1 MSTIRCV
8 WEHNG
13 GDSLLHAVDA
23 LGAFS
28 RGESVEVAVGKMRAE
43 IASYRRWLDLPLL
56 ESPEVEIVQEQVST
70 LQIRDADSDV
80 LFEEEE
86 KPLDRAA
93 YEEWK
98 ALALRSAADFH
109 RLYASIPDKN
119 ASCLPVR
126 QTFYGQAPRTA
137 QEMYVHTKNVNG
149 YYFGEIGVDA
159 DSEGTIFACRER
171 GFASLEKKPD
181 FLQNRIVEGSYGE
194 RWCLRKVLRRFLW
207 HDRIHAKAM
216 YRMARRTF
224 PAAAIPDV
232 FRFEEA

>member
-119 ASCLPVR
+119 VSCLPVR

-137 QEMYVHTKNVNG
+137 QEMYVHTKSVNG

-194 RWCLRKVLRRFLW
+194 LWCLRKVLRRFLW

>member
-119 ASCLPVR
+119 VSCLPVR

-194 RWCLRKVLRRFLW
+194 LWCLRKVLRRFLW